1 MPRSWGPWDP
11 GWEDGG
17 APGVWRG
24 GLAPLI
30 YMLIVSAAN
39 DAYFD
44 PSAPARKTPGFFWCV
59 STHLV
64 NSSAD
69 IDADYKPDTSTGTAS
84 TLGAAKKAAKDAA
97 NSLERS
103 LKDQGVMS

>member
-30 YMLIVSAAN
+30 YMLIVSAAT

-44 PSAPARKTPGFFWCV
+44 PSAPARQTPGFFWCV
-59 STHLV
+59 STHPV
-64 NSSAD
+64 KSSAD
-69 IDADYKPDTSTGTAS
+69 IDADYKPDTSTGTEP
-84 TLGAAKKAAKDAA
+84 TLGAAQNASKQAA
-97 NSLERS
+97 NDLYYR